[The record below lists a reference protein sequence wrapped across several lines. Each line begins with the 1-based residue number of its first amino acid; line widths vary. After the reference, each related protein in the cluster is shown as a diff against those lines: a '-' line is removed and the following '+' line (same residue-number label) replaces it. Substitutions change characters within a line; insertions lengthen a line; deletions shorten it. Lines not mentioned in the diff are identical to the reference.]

1 VSKNIEMKD
10 VKIKERVVL
19 REYDPVKFTQ
29 KLQELFL
36 DGCEVDTSV
45 MPRYKT
51 MMMEVTLTRELS
63 LEDVKGGGAYSQQ
76 TLPNVIASV
85 EPKSVQLPKEALDDL
100 SWDALKALV
109 SIRGI
114 TGRDRNKITNEFIA
128 TYC

>member
-1 VSKNIEMKD
+1 
-10 VKIKERVVL
+10 
-19 REYDPVKFTQ
+19 
-29 KLQELFL
+29 
-36 DGCEVDTSV
+36 
-45 MPRYKT
+45 

-63 LEDVKGGGAYSQQ
+63 LEDVKEGKAYSQQ

-85 EPKSVQLPKEALDDL
+85 EPKSVQLPKETLDDL

-128 TYC
+128 TYS